1 MIASCEHSPLSFR
14 QLADTKA
21 YFLFKDVLI
30 PNLHLSLPGW
40 VGAGG
45 VEGHKAQP
53 NTDPLWP
60 GTGWGQP
67 GKLLG
72 QKGGHTGNQTMQ
84 LGVGRRWLGYFCLWM
99 SNNEQ
104 PQCSANYFALQKSK
118 KKPVLH
124 HRPGFSL
131 GFFTLQW
138 KPSTSSPSLGLHRS
152 ELIKSKL
159 WKFSQTLLHD
169 QFTWKI
175 PISVLQ
181 DAQAVSRGS
190 LSIWGADA

>member
-21 YFLFKDVLI
+21 YFLFKDIWI

-40 VGAGG
+40 VGAGS
-45 VEGHKAQP
+45 VERHKAQP

-67 GKLLG
+67 GMLLG
-72 QKGGHTGNQTMQ
+72 QKWGHTGNQTMQ
-84 LGVGRRWLGYFCLWM
+84 LGLGRHWLGYFCLWM

-104 PQCSANYFALQKSK
+104 LITLLCKRPRRNPCCT
-118 KKPVLH
+118 

-152 ELIKSKL
+152 ELIKSEL
-159 WKFSQTLLHD
+159 WKISQTLLHD

-181 DAQAVSRGS
+181 DAQAVSRDP
-190 LSIWGADA
+190 LSIWGADV